1 MKYPHNRTFRLG
13 GTVLFLSLLAPL
25 LPVAAQTIA
34 STPVP
39 GDPNESTF
47 YRISNHVMCQ
57 CGGCTNSAG
66 TCNHVDCAS
75 ATYIRNTI
83 HRSLSE
89 GKSEQTILASFV
101 EQYGPR
107 ILPEPPREGFSL
119 LGWIMPFAALLLGG
133 GAVTYVLLRWK
144 MEPVPDEHFPS
155 AIEGG
160 TAGLGLPAAAP
171 GNELVEKYRVQIERE
186 LDKE

>member
-1 MKYPHNRTFRLG
+1 MKFPPKRTLFAG
-13 GTVLFLSLLAPL
+13 GTVLFLSFLVPL
-25 LPVAAQTIA
+25 LPIGAQTTQ
-34 STPVP
+34 STLAPN
-39 GDPNESTF
+39 DPNEAAF
-47 YRISNHVMCQ
+47 YRISNRVMCQ

-66 TCNHVDCAS
+66 TCNHIDCAS

-83 HRSLSE
+83 RRSLNE
-89 GKSEQTILASFV
+89 GKTEQTILASFV

-144 MEPVPDEHFPS
+144 MEPVPDEP
-155 AIEGG
+155 ATLDGEGG

-171 GNELVEKYRVQIERE
+171 GNELVEKYRIQIERE
-186 LDKE
+186 LEKE